1 MDGSESAPIES
12 RNRNG
17 TNASA
22 LGYAYTRSRPSGSTS
37 GDDLGA
43 AAEYAGYSKKGL
55 RDILRRVGLA
65 DTPT

>member
-1 MDGSESAPIES
+1 M
-12 RNRNG
+12 NG